1 MYADIDECRR
11 SDLHTC
17 VNARCDNTN
26 GSFVCTCNPGF
37 MSDGSN
43 SCIGKYQLLL
53 STLIIRRGI
62 PYYNNQMLM
71 SVKQTLPLV
80 MRMLTVLILWEA
92 STVVVG
98 VDSFVYVSKIN

>member
-1 MYADIDECRR
+1 MVNVCTIIILLLCMHADIDECRR
-11 SDLHTC
+11 RDLHTC

-53 STLIIRRGI
+53 STLSLSERVPCTAIIRC
-62 PYYNNQMLM
+62 
-71 SVKQTLPLV
+71 
-80 MRMLTVLILWEA
+80 
-92 STVVVG
+92 
-98 VDSFVYVSKIN
+98 